1 MSNPSLHPEPGRMTV
16 DDWAELPEDFES
28 ELVDGAIVEEEMG
41 SWIHEVVVAWLIRV
55 LGNWADGSG
64 AVVAGSDARFGV
76 RRDRGR
82 KGDVSVYLR
91 GDRRPPARGLI
102 RVPPSV
108 LVEVV
113 TPTPRDARRDRVE
126 KLDDYAA
133 FGVRWY
139 WIVDPELRTFEVFEL
154 GADGRYVHALG
165 ASAGIVDVPGC
176 EGLRVDLDA
185 LWRAVDSASEHEA

>member
-1 MSNPSLHPEPGRMTV
+1 MTAE
-16 DDWAELPEDFES
+16 DWAELPEDSEG
-28 ELVDGAIVEEEMG
+28 ELVDGAIVEEEMA
-41 SWIHEVVVAWLIRV
+41 SWVHEVVVAWLIRV
-55 LGNWADGSG
+55 LGNWAEGSG
-64 AVVAGSDARFGV
+64 AVVAASDARFGV
-76 RRDRGR
+76 RGDRGR

-91 GDRRPPARGLI
+91 GERRPPARGLI

-126 KLDDYAA
+126 KLDEYAA

-154 GADGRYVHALG
+154 GPDGRYVHALG
-165 ASAGIVDVPGC
+165 ASAGAIDVPGC
-176 EGLRVDLDA
+176 EALRIDLDG
-185 LWRAVDSASEHEA
+185 LWKAVDDAAAEET